1 MMDLFR
7 FAKLYGLELKI
18 EYNNFDEIV
27 VKFTTEYGNEYIR
40 RIQSYE
46 LDSEESKMKMQQLI
60 CDWCTEELR
69 LNRKL
74 LKLVNNEKVKKED
87 INFFLLERG
96 LELNG
101 YGLDFTDFPEKTLG
115 DWDNTFHNQLD
126 EAIEQNRE
134 ELEEEHGK
142 KHLRELERQYKNE
155 KLDIEKYN
163 EYQEKIFGGWD
174 EWLTAEYEKWD
185 KEYDHKN
192 EYIDEYIKYALKI
205 IAELPDVDYKIVFN
219 KEYRDVPFY
228 LVAVG
233 VKATKENC
241 KLFVVKSYDIDD
253 VYYEYADETE
263 DISISLGDGWDHTAS
278 ISYPY

>member
-1 MMDLFR
+1 M
-7 FAKLYGLELKI
+7 
-18 EYNNFDEIV
+18 
-27 VKFTTEYGNEYIR
+27 
-40 RIQSYE
+40 
-46 LDSEESKMKMQQLI
+46 
-60 CDWCTEELR
+60 
-69 LNRKL
+69 
-74 LKLVNNEKVKKED
+74 
-87 INFFLLERG
+87 
-96 LELNG
+96 
-101 YGLDFTDFPEKTLG
+101 
-115 DWDNTFHNQLD
+115 
-126 EAIEQNRE
+126 
-134 ELEEEHGK
+134 
-142 KHLRELERQYKNE
+142 
-155 KLDIEKYN
+155 
-163 EYQEKIFGGWD
+163 KIFGGWD

-241 KLFVVKSYDIDD
+241 KLFVVKSYDIND

>member
-1 MMDLFR
+1 MDLFR

-101 YGLDFTDFPEKTLG
+101 YGLDFTDFPEK
-115 DWDNTFHNQLD
+115 
-126 EAIEQNRE
+126 R
-134 ELEEEHGK
+134 
-142 KHLRELERQYKNE
+142 
-155 KLDIEKYN
+155 
-163 EYQEKIFGGWD
+163 
-174 EWLTAEYEKWD
+174 
-185 KEYDHKN
+185 
-192 EYIDEYIKYALKI
+192 
-205 IAELPDVDYKIVFN
+205 
-219 KEYRDVPFY
+219 
-228 LVAVG
+228 LVIG
-233 VKATKENC
+233 TTH
-241 KLFVVKSYDIDD
+241 SI
-253 VYYEYADETE
+253 
-263 DISISLGDGWDHTAS
+263 ISLMKQSNRTAKN
-278 ISYPY
+278 